1 MASIFTTEDR
11 DAVKAALLTA
21 VTNGFASVSV
31 ANERMDNQ
39 SVDELRKLLDYINN
53 DLSQGTATTGTTAGM
68 VVRLLVPGGCG

>member
-11 DAVKAALLTA
+11 DAVKSALLTA

-39 SVDELRKLLDYINN
+39 SVDELRKLLDYIQL
-53 DLSQGTATTGTTAGM
+53 DLSQGTTSTSATGGM
-68 VVRLLVPGGCG
+68 VFRQLVPGGCG